1 MARGLLIAYAFT
13 SACASS
19 PWHWRWRATQ
29 DHEPDLSHAQQYGKK
44 VNASALLRVTF
55 EDARRA
61 FKRLDTKYLLIYGTA
76 LGFHRSGDFIPWD
89 YDVDVGVFFEDLPPH
104 DVLQR
109 GMARFGLTPFSAG
122 RSDPYSWRCDFRSY
136 PILYQYR
143 KTRAGPGFSRRRLAS
158 PLTIRE
164 EAPAKAP
171 PRFERSDRAPHKVRP
186 RDRLPRRPL
195 RFAPQRGGG
204 LGLQPRAPLP
214 RPGGQLHGLRAAGRA
229 AFDGDRP
236 PDRSPVPLGAR
247 GVARGHLRRRLAAPV
262 RAAARRSAISRRR
275 RRGRAP
281 GSSASTPR
289 PRRDGSPRS
298 LDCRAGARAAATSG
312 RGAIAK
318 RRIRASGAN
327 RAPPDAS
334 APSLGPGRRRR
345 GGTDATRGL

>member
-136 PILYQYR
+136 PILYQYVHETGFR
-143 KTRAGPGFSRRRLAS
+143 VDLYVLHRNAGEVWDYSPAHRYRGQAVSSMGCALPDAPLSTVTDRLTGRRFLSAPEAWLAD
-158 PLTIRE
+158 IYG
-164 EAPAKAP
+164 
-171 PRFERSDRAPHKVRP
+171 D
-186 RDRLPRRPL
+186 DWRLPREGSGDEWQGCHRE
-195 RFAPQRGGG
+195 APHPGKRCKS
-204 LGLQPRAPLP
+204 RAAGCECPFP
-214 RPGGQLHGLRAAGRA
+214 RPG
-229 AFDGDRP
+229 
-236 PDRSPVPLGAR
+236 
-247 GVARGHLRRRLAAPV
+247 
-262 RAAARRSAISRRR
+262 
-275 RRGRAP
+275 
-281 GSSASTPR
+281 SSST
-289 PRRDGSPRS
+289 RRD
-298 LDCRAGARAAATSG
+298 
-312 RGAIAK
+312 
-318 RRIRASGAN
+318 RRY
-327 RAPPDAS
+327 
-334 APSLGPGRRRR
+334 
-345 GGTDATRGL
+345 

>member
-229 AFDGDRP
+229 ARDGDRP

-262 RAAARRSAISRRR
+262 RAAARRSAISRLDAAGPRDPLIVRVDAAAATRRFASISILPRR
-275 RRGRAP
+275 REGSGDEWQGCHREAPHPGKRCKSRAAGCECPFPRP
-281 GSSASTPR
+281 GSSST
-289 PRRDGSPRS
+289 RRD
-298 LDCRAGARAAATSG
+298 
-312 RGAIAK
+312 
-318 RRIRASGAN
+318 RRY
-327 RAPPDAS
+327 
-334 APSLGPGRRRR
+334 
-345 GGTDATRGL
+345 